1 MTPLQQTGFPDLQLL
16 TRCSAK
22 DFLWLYPPA
31 IQLLPLSS
39 PTTSYYIPDEAR
51 SDAPTTGEQP
61 PPFTSSCIYWA
72 ATQSH
77 CLPLLLRS
85 WQPHLRRLAT
95 GYFQTHVRA
104 HGRARPRRYMPVA
117 YPDTKPVPPVSFEFG
132 ATDLSFAGPLLL
144 LNLAK
149 SFSTSNENVNY
160 RSLCRFLVNAHK
172 TYCSAK

>member
-1 MTPLQQTGFPDLQLL
+1 MVQCQGLPLALPPCIQPTSSLPQLL
-16 TRCSAK
+16 LTTYPTRHAATRR
-22 DFLWLYPPA
+22 LQA
-31 IQLLPLSS
+31 N
-39 PTTSYYIPDEAR
+39 R
-51 SDAPTTGEQP
+51 

-149 SFSTSNENVNY
+149 SFSTSNENANY